1 MRPCPG
7 RTDVIKNH
15 TDLTAEVLA
24 AMSRT
29 ADPRLRDILV
39 ALVRHLHEFVRE
51 VRLSEDEFR
60 AATAILVKI
69 GQQTTDSHNEM
80 VLMAGSLGVSQLVCL
95 LNNTSDTAPET
106 SQNLLGPFWR
116 MYAPRMKNGDSI
128 VQSPTSGA
136 TLFVCARVEDRQ
148 GKPVAGAEV
157 DIWHSSPDGLYE
169 NEDERQAE
177 MNLRG
182 RFVTD
187 ADGRFWLRS
196 VKPAG
201 YSIPTTG
208 VVGDLLRAQGRHS
221 FRPAHMHALI
231 VKPGYKTLIS
241 QIYDDNDPNLDS
253 DVQFGVTRA
262 VIGRYVPC
270 NDPHPTEK
278 DAGTPWYRLDYT
290 FVMDAGESRL
300 PRAPIK

>member
-1 MRPCPG
+1 
-7 RTDVIKNH
+7 VIVTNH
-15 TDLTAEVLA
+15 ADLTAEVLT

-29 ADPRLRDILV
+29 ADPRLREILV
-39 ALVRHLHEFVRE
+39 ALISHLHRFVRE
-51 VRLSEDEFR
+51 VKLSEDEFR
-60 AATAILVKI
+60 AATALLVKI

-95 LNNTSDTAPET
+95 LNNTSDAAPET

-116 MYAPRMKNGDSI
+116 MHTPRMKNGESI
-128 VQSPTSGA
+128 VRSPTPGA
-136 TLFVCARVEDRQ
+136 ALFVHARVEDRK
-148 GKPVAGAEV
+148 GMPIKGAEV

-169 NEDERQAE
+169 NEDASQAD

-182 RFVTD
+182 QFVTD
-187 ADGRFWLRS
+187 AEGRFWLRS

-201 YSIPTTG
+201 YSVPTKG

-231 VKPGYKTLIS
+231 AKPGYKTLVS
-241 QIYDDNDPNLDS
+241 QVYDDNDPNLES

-262 VIGRYVPC
+262 VIGHYARH
-270 NDPHPTEK
+270 DEPHPTES
-278 DAGTPWYRLDYT
+278 DVATPWYRLDYT

-300 PRAPIK
+300 PRPPIK